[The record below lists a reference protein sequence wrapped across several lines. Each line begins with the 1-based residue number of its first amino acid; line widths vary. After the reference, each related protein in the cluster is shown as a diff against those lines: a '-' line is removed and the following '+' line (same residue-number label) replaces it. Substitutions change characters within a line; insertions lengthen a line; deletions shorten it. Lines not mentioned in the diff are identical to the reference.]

1 MRKSERIRLL
11 EMELLRTQFE
21 IEILRASVG
30 LILDKE
36 SLKAPEMDAGKW
48 YAKKLKDLKEK
59 P

>member
-30 LILDKE
+30 LLLDKD
-36 SLKAPEMDAGKW
+36 SLKAPTMDAGKW
-48 YAKKLKDLKEK
+48 YEKKLKDLKEK